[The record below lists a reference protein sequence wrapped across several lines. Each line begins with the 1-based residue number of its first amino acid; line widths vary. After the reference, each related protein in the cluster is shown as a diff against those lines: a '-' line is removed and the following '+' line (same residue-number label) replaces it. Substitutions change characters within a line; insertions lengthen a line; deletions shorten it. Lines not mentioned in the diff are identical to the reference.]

1 MTAPVATYT
10 DSDHSTWTM
19 LPPVIIIDGVGYP
32 TYTGAVCR
40 GGLARRRGDSLVERC
55 GSLLGWCCKLS
66 ELKLVRRT
74 RRETR
79 TIDHSGFVAPM
90 PGSKLVSA

>member
-40 GGLARRRGDSLVERC
+40 GGHVRHEGDGLV
-55 GSLLGWCCKLS
+55 
-66 ELKLVRRT
+66 
-74 RRETR
+74 
-79 TIDHSGFVAPM
+79 
-90 PGSKLVSA
+90 